1 MAAVW
6 RWVRVAN
13 VRWSAVQAVLA
24 AASFISTAAPAFAD
38 DLQEP
43 IGEVWSGAD
52 ISRNV
57 WLAYSG
63 ITLSPWSSIYDDGFR
78 FRAAG
83 SYGVYRY
90 AYTHYDTRRDAFLH
104 RRRDAETY
112 ASDLLL
118 GYVKR
123 LGELTAKVFAGV
135 SVIGHRTE
143 LPNEVV
149 GMGDEVGVKGAIELW
164 LNIGD
169 RGWGSLDMW
178 WASAYATR
186 SARARLGYRV
196 WPNLSF
202 GVEAGL
208 NVDREAECRVKE
220 DRKGRCGHVVVADNG
235 AFERDF
241 DGADLLDY
249 ARAGA
254 FARYEWGW
262 NELSVSGGVLRD
274 TFSGEEGL
282 APYMT
287 VNWLVQF

>member
-6 RWVRVAN
+6 RWLATVWR
-13 VRWSAVQAVLA
+13 SAVQAALVMVFFTL
-24 AASFISTAAPAFAD
+24 IEAPALAGA
-38 DLQEP
+38 LQEP

-63 ITLSPWSSIYDDGFR
+63 VTLSPWSSIYDDGFR

-83 SYGVYRY
+83 SYGAYKY
-90 AYTHYDTRRDAFLH
+90 AYTHYDTRRDAFAH
-104 RRRDAETY
+104 RQRDAETY
-112 ASDLLL
+112 ASDLLI

-123 LGELTAKVFAGV
+123 FGELTAKVFAGATIV
-135 SVIGHRTE
+135 GHRTE
-143 LPNEVV
+143 LPDEVV
-149 GMGDEVGVKGAIELW
+149 GMGDEVGIKGAVELW

-178 WASAYATR
+178 WTSAYATR

-202 GVEAGL
+202 GMEAGL
-208 NVDREAECRVKE
+208 NVDKEAECRVKG
-220 DRKGRCGHVVVADNG
+220 DRKTSCGHVVVADNG
-235 AFERDF
+235 SVERDF
-241 DGADLLDY
+241 DRADLLDY

-262 NELSVSGGVLRD
+262 SELSVSGGVLRD